1 MKLKIFTIVV
11 LMVLSNITLLGQ
23 KTIEVFGGGSYNDLF
38 DGGDLSI
45 HYMSEYKNG
54 NGFVLGGAIEE
65 IRTDWIKWRFT
76 LHFENYNGEFNISD
90 GSLGGGY
97 TNEATFDKS
106 IIALGLYPLNIK
118 VTKNLRIN
126 FGIIISRM
134 INENFEGTHYS
145 WVALKGIWS
154 YPIDDSERYSSIEM
168 IGFQTRLAYQIKLTE
183 KLALLPQYH
192 FYYGFTSETKITPT
206 KAMRHYFNIG
216 ISKIINIKKELNP

>member
-11 LMVLSNITLLGQ
+11 SMLVANSLLLGQ
-23 KTIEVFGGGSYNDLF
+23 KTIEVFGGGSYNYLF
-38 DGGDLSI
+38 DGGDLSN

-65 IRTDWIKWRFT
+65 IKTDWIKWRFT
-76 LHFENYNGEFNISD
+76 LHYEKYNGAFKISD

-118 VTKNLRIN
+118 VTKNLLIN

-134 INENFEGTHYS
+134 INENIKGVSYR
-145 WVALKGIWS
+145 WVMNKGLWS
-154 YPIDDSERYSSIEM
+154 YPIDNSKRYSNRGM
-168 IGFQTRLAYQIKLTE
+168 IGFQTRLAYQIKLSE
-183 KLALLPQYH
+183 NFALLPQYH
-192 FYYGFTSETKITPT
+192 FYYGVSSEFKITPT

-216 ISKIINIKKELNP
+216 ISKTINTKKEL

>member
-1 MKLKIFTIVV
+1 MNPKSFIVLV
-11 LMVLSNITLLGQ
+11 LMVVSNITLLGQ
-23 KTIEVFGGGSYNDLF
+23 KTIEVFGGGSYNHLF
-38 DGGDLSI
+38 DGGDLSN

-65 IRTDWIKWRFT
+65 IKTDWIKWRFT
-76 LHFENYNGEFNISD
+76 LHFEKYDGEFNISD

-134 INENFEGTHYS
+134 INENIKGVSYR
-145 WVALKGIWS
+145 WVMNKGLWS
-154 YPIDDSERYSSIEM
+154 YPIDNSKRYSNRGM
-168 IGFQTRLAYQIKLTE
+168 IGFQTRLAYQIKLSE
-183 KLALLPQYH
+183 NFALLPQYH
-192 FYYGFTSETKITPT
+192 FYYGVSSEFKITPT

-216 ISKIINIKKELNP
+216 ISKTINTKKEL